1 MIISIDVEK
10 AFDNTQHAFM
20 IKTFNKVGT
29 EGMYFNVIKTIY
41 NKTTGSIT
49 LTSEKLKTFPL
60 RSGTIKNAHFY
71 STMYCSPSH
80 SNKNPPPKKPFK
92 LERKI

>member
-1 MIISIDVEK
+1 MIISIDVKK

-41 NKTTGSIT
+41 NKTTASIT
-49 LTSEKLKTFPL
+49 LTSESF
-60 RSGTIKNAHFY
+60 
-71 STMYCSPSH
+71 
-80 SNKNPPPKKPFK
+80 
-92 LERKI
+92 